1 MISRWEGDNAKEEV
15 EEEAEEVVVMKEKE
29 KRSLS
34 RARDEVEGGGMSDE
48 EAGRWGR
55 EGRKRQAYE
64 IFM

>member
-1 MISRWEGDNAKEEV
+1 MISRWEGDNAREV
-15 EEEAEEVVVMKEKE
+15 VEEAEEVVVMKERE

-34 RARDEVEGGGMSDE
+34 RAKHEVEGGGMSDE

>member
-1 MISRWEGDNAKEEV
+1 MISRWESDNAREEV
-15 EEEAEEVVVMKEKE
+15 EEAEEVVVMKERE